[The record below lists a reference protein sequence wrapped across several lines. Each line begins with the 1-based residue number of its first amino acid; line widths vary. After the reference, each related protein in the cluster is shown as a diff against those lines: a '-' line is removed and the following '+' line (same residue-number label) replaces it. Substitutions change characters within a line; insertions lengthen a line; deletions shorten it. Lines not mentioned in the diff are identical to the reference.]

1 MNYYLETSA
10 GEASVRYELSSSR
23 ALVVQARAGE
33 QYRVVSSH
41 GEPPD
46 NVVAIRTEADLAVR
60 LDNGVHLV
68 IEDYYVVCRN
78 DFCGISLSE
87 EGVPLTANRDADR
100 LFTGDNTIVYSHGSL
115 EGIVLL
121 DLLGSDFVHEPQ
133 DPAPQ
138 PELSTV
144 DDTTDDMLK
153 GEDGGIGPLQM
164 MSLAGAGLGLIA
176 ATASSGSSGGD
187 SPEPPDNQGPVF
199 TSGGTATVDE
209 NQTAA
214 YTAEATDPEGDAL
227 TYRLEGA
234 DAALFTIDADTG
246 VVSFS
251 NAPDYENPGDADG
264 NNLYEIAVIATNS
277 DDHST
282 RQDVFI
288 SVRDVNEAPVF
299 TSDSTATVDE
309 NQTAAYTAQAADS
322 EGGTLTYSLSGA
334 DAALFTIDA
343 NTGVVSFSSAP
354 DYENPGDVDRD
365 NAYEIVVTATDSD
378 GLRTDQ
384 NVTISVRDVDDPV
397 FTSGSTAA
405 VYENDE
411 GQAAAAYNAE
421 AVVSEGD
428 ILFYRLDGTDAAL
441 FTINADTGVVSFR
454 NAPDY
459 ENPGDADGN
468 NRYEITITAR
478 GSNGLSSS
486 QDVTISVDNVN
497 ERVLLS
503 ELDTDDLGFSINGLD
518 GIDYGSRNDV
528 SSAGDFNGDGIDD
541 FIIGAPRTPHDGVAN
556 AGSVYV
562 VYGRA
567 DGRTVEL
574 SDIENGDNSLGIAIK
589 SEVARVAIRNFGRV
603 VSHAGDVNGDGYD
616 DIIISTDNRLA
627 RPSDAYVVYGGSQ
640 LSNFEIAEIE
650 NAPNGLSDLGFM
662 FSSSPNSDSKDV
674 SVTVSG
680 GGDINGDGFDDV
692 YIGTRDN
699 DSYVVYG
706 GRDLSNITTEHIEN
720 WSADGIVIEG
730 NDYISRK
737 GKIVGDVNGDGIDDI
752 FITEPRV
759 PGDVPTPENP
769 NPANP
774 PRAGYV
780 VFGVRDLIGR
790 TFEDVVLSDIAD
802 GRGGFAIN
810 GVRNLPDFT
819 FGSYEIDS
827 AGDVN
832 GDGFDDL
839 IISDRRANTTDR
851 TESGISYV
859 VFGGSDLHSTHVNLA
874 DIEQG
879 IGGFAIRGASAD
891 DNSGF
896 EVSKAGD
903 LNGDGLADLLV
914 ATNNLSRQHGN
925 AYVVY
930 GKTDTDTVDLAEV
943 EENRLG
949 GFVIDPGIAGLEI
962 IAVSDAGDINGDG
975 FDDILAYS
983 FVRLGDSTVAAH
995 VIYGGQNVNATALVG
1010 TSRADTL
1017 EGSSQ
1022 ADQIIGGRG
1031 NDTLIGNGG
1040 ADVLRGGAGDD
1051 ILAISDTA
1059 FALVDGGNGF
1069 DTLRFDAA
1077 MDLDLTGLGGNRIT
1091 DVEAIDLRH
1100 DGGDSSLTLNLSD
1113 VLNLNDSSTLRI
1125 HGSDGDTVLFDDP
1138 GNRWEPHSVGGSET
1152 TWVYSF
1158 GGDVIATVIVDN
1170 SVAVTTPL

>member
-1 MNYYLETSA
+1 MN
-10 GEASVRYELSSSR
+10 
-23 ALVVQARAGE
+23 
-33 QYRVVSSH
+33 
-41 GEPPD
+41 
-46 NVVAIRTEADLAVR
+46 
-60 LDNGVHLV
+60 
-68 IEDYYVVCRN
+68 
-78 DFCGISLSE
+78 E
-87 EGVPLTANRDADR
+87 E
-100 LFTGDNTIVYSHGSL
+100 
-115 EGIVLL
+115 
-121 DLLGSDFVHEPQ
+121 
-133 DPAPQ
+133 
-138 PELSTV
+138 
-144 DDTTDDMLK
+144 
-153 GEDGGIGPLQM
+153 
-164 MSLAGAGLGLIA
+164 
-176 ATASSGSSGGD
+176 
-187 SPEPPDNQGPVF
+187 PVF
-199 TSGGTATVDE
+199 TSGRTATVDE

-214 YTAEATDPEGDAL
+214 YTAEVVDPEGVAS
-227 TYRLEGA
+227 YRLEGA
-234 DAALFTIDADTG
+234 DAALFTIDAGTG

-251 NAPDYENPGDADG
+251 NAPDYENPGDEDG

-288 SVRDVNEAPVF
+288 SVRNVNEAPVF

-309 NQTAAYTAQAADS
+309 NQTAAYTAEAADS

-486 QDVTISVDNVN
+486 QDVTISVNNVN

-518 GIDYGSRNDV
+518 GVDYGTRTVV

-541 FIIGAPRTPHDGVAN
+541 FIIGAPTTPYPIPLPEDGGVEN

-574 SDIENGDNSLGIAIK
+574 SDIVNGDESLGIAIK
-589 SEVARVAIRNFGRV
+589 SEVAGVSFRNFGGA

-616 DIIISTDNRLA
+616 DIIIGTENGEEPGR
-627 RPSDAYVVYGGSQ
+627 SDAYVVYGGSQ

-650 NAPNGLSDLGFM
+650 NAPNGVSHLGFM
-662 FSSSPNSDSKDV
+662 FSSPDGANQHV
-674 SVTVSG
+674 GLTVSG

-699 DSYVVYG
+699 NTYVVYG
-706 GRDLSNITTEHIEN
+706 GRDLSNITTEHIHN
-720 WSADGIVIEG
+720 WDADGIVIEG
-730 NDYISRK
+730 NNPRSRQ
-737 GKIVGDVNGDGIDDI
+737 GKIVGDVNGDGIDDM
-752 FITEPRV
+752 FITEPWV

-780 VFGVRDLIGR
+780 VFGVRDLTGLS
-790 TFEDVVLSDIAD
+790 FDDVPLSSIVD
-802 GRGGFAIN
+802 GKGGFVIN
-810 GVRNLPDFT
+810 GLRNFLTWQD
-819 FGSYEIDS
+819 GDYQIDS

-839 IISDRRANTTDR
+839 IISDRRANTTDLPG
-851 TESGISYV
+851 SGISYV

-874 DIEQG
+874 DIAQG
-879 IGGFAIRGASAD
+879 IGGFVIHGAGER
-891 DNSGF
+891 DNSGWR
-896 EVSKAGD
+896 VMKAGD

-914 ATNNLSRQHGN
+914 ATNQLDRTHGN
-925 AYVVY
+925 AYVIY

-943 EENRLG
+943 EQNGLG
-949 GFVIDPGIAGLEI
+949 GFVINPGIAGLEI
-962 IAVSDAGDINGDG
+962 TEVSGAGDVNGDG
-975 FDDILAYS
+975 FDDILAYA
-983 FVRLGDSTVAAH
+983 FLRGEDPDEPTTVAGY

-1010 TSRADTL
+1010 TSRDDTL

-1031 NDTLIGNGG
+1031 DDTLIGNGG
-1040 ADVLRGGAGDD
+1040 ADVLRGSAGNDLL
-1051 ILAISDTA
+1051 IISDTS

-1077 MDLDLTGLGGNRIT
+1077 MDLDLTVLGDNRIT

-1125 HGSDGDTVLFDDP
+1125 YGSDGDTVLFTDP
-1138 GNRWEPHSVGGSET
+1138 GNRWEQHSVGGSET

-1158 GGDVIATVIVDN
+1158 QGAVIATVIVDN
-1170 SVAVTTPL
+1170 SVAVSTPL